1 MCGRS
6 MATSNWKPYKQKPN
20 KQLELA
26 AAREIW
32 GTFVINKDKDNM
44 IKLLEGQRRFFD
56 ADGVKRIHNY
66 MRMLRDGEIE

>member
-1 MCGRS
+1 
-6 MATSNWKPYKQKPN
+6 
-20 KQLELA
+20 LELA